1 MKLEYHLAS
10 RKASLFFKKMQTTYP
25 LKVQV
30 MRSQGQQPR
39 FYVSFPL
46 ALAAAI
52 GLEGGE
58 TVQWELLD
66 RSELHLVRPQT
77 PPPTT
82 KRRALP
88 K

>member
-1 MKLEYHLAS
+1 MKS
-10 RKASLFFKKMQTTYP
+10 QPTTTYP

-30 MRSQGQQPR
+30 MRSQGKQPR

-52 GLEGGE
+52 GLTGGE

-66 RSELHLVRPQT
+66 RGELHLVRPTT
-77 PPPTT
+77 PPPST
-82 KRRALP
+82 RHRAAKIP
-88 K
+88 S